1 MEIII
6 ENNNVIFLNVDATNN
21 LITPD
26 GTLFLN
32 KPNPTPITTETT
44 ED

>member
-32 KPNPTPITTETT
+32 KQPIKETTETT

>member
-6 ENNNVIFLNVDATNN
+6 ENNNVIFLNVDAKNH

-26 GTLFLN
+26 GTIHLN
-32 KPNPTPITTETT
+32 HPANKQQEETQ
-44 ED
+44 EE

>member
-6 ENNNVIFLNVDATNN
+6 ENNNVIFINVDATNN

-32 KPNPTPITTETT
+32 KQPTKETKETT

>member
-6 ENNNVIFLNVDATNN
+6 ENNNVIFLNVDAKNH
-21 LITPD
+21 LITTD

-32 KPNPTPITTETT
+32 KPNPTQITET